1 MTGGQIARCLVSTRA
16 PLGLVAVVSLALLAA
31 SCASGSSGSHAAQLG
46 STTATSS
53 NAAAALNFPDPN
65 RAGAIP
71 KVSLQQLGVSTSQF
85 QTAQRACQKS
95 LPNGGQSSAAQVQR
109 VMTALSRF
117 ARCVRSD
124 GVPSWPDPLAESDA
138 GEPGTPG
145 FPRNMPGVNQDA
157 PQVENALA
165 KCQHLLAGIGY
176 ASGGYP

>member
-1 MTGGQIARCLVSTRA
+1 
-16 PLGLVAVVSLALLAA
+16 
-31 SCASGSSGSHAAQLG
+31 
-46 STTATSS
+46 
-53 NAAAALNFPDPN
+53 
-65 RAGAIP
+65 
-71 KVSLQQLGVSTSQF
+71 
-85 QTAQRACQKS
+85 
-95 LPNGGQSSAAQVQR
+95 
-109 VMTALSRF
+109 MTALSRF